1 MNTPWA
7 EIEKTAF
14 EVIEKEQYVLG
25 ALKQSVNDSFLKV
38 VHILYTS
45 KGRLV
50 VTGIGKSAL
59 VAQKIAATF
68 NSTGTPSLFMHAAD
82 ALHGDLGMVEKE
94 DIVLCLSKSG
104 ETEEFKVLVPI
115 LKLAGNTLIAMVAN
129 KNSYLARCA
138 DFVLQTVIPHETC
151 LDNLVPTSSTT
162 AQMVLGDAL
171 AVCLLKLR
179 GFTPEDFARFH
190 PGGTLGK
197 KMHLTVSD
205 IMNHNLRPVVHPKSG
220 IKDTLMV
227 ISENRLG
234 ATVVMDEKETLCGII
249 TDGDIRRML
258 EKNRDPYSLCA
269 EDVMTKSPKTILYD
283 TPAVQAYNLMQSYKI
298 TQLIVFKEEKYVG
311 MVHIHDIIKEGIV

>member
-1 MNTPWA
+1 M
-7 EIEKTAF
+7 
-14 EVIEKEQYVLG
+14 
-25 ALKQSVNDSFLKV
+25 
-38 VHILYTS
+38 
-45 KGRLV
+45 V

-298 TQLIVFKEEKYVG
+298 TQL
-311 MVHIHDIIKEGIV
+311 